1 MERRFRHH
9 GLDRATMV
17 PAIEFKAPRNDS
29 DEWKAMAGRH
39 AAASHVECMRR
50 VLEEV
55 PESEGGAII
64 CEDDV
69 LIHNDFAERLEPA
82 LANLP
87 DEAGMLLL
95 GFMVVGWPEGLVW
108 SGNDPECENLVP
120 VIPWVSWGAHGYW
133 VKHAY
138 ARERVEA
145 LGDVPVEELSENVES
160 QITFPAH
167 AHAAYPPLMLQETVD
182 SVVRPAREVANHVQ
196 MQAAWPYSD
205 YAAAEPEP
213 PISPLAKLPG
223 AYRLPLL
230 EELIDARYATSEI
243 EGVSLGVVA
252 LSDGTSL
259 SLEEDRVGRCRLVR
273 RDAEGT
279 IAEMSPAFRFSDR
292 PVERAVGV
300 AWAGSLLLLGFQVD
314 GREHGLAACELDD
327 ALGLL
332 RPPEA

>member
-1 MERRFRHH
+1 MMR
-9 GLDRATMV
+9 
-17 PAIEFKAPRNDS
+17 AIEFKEPRNDS

-39 AAASHVECMRR
+39 AAASHIECMRR

-69 LIHNDFAERLEPA
+69 LLHNEFAGRLEPA

-87 DEAGMLLL
+87 DEAGALLL

-108 SGNDPECENLVP
+108 SGKNPERENLVP

-145 LGDVPVEELSENVES
+145 LGEVPVEELSNNVES
-160 QITFPAH
+160 QITFPA
-167 AHAAYPPLMLQETVD
+167 AGHAAYPPLMLQETVD
-182 SVVRPAREVANHVQ
+182 SVVRPAHDVANHVQ

-213 PISPLAKLPG
+213 PISPLANLPG
-223 AYRLPLL
+223 AFRLPLL
-230 EELIDARYATSEI
+230 EELVQAQYTTSEV
-243 EGVSLGVVA
+243 EGLTLGAVA
-252 LSDGTSL
+252 LGDGTSL
-259 SLEEDRVGRCRLVR
+259 ALEDYGQGRSRLIR
-273 RDAEGT
+273 RGAHGE

-292 PVERAVGV
+292 PAERALGV
-300 AWAGSLLLLGFQVD
+300 ARAGDLLLLGFRVD
-314 GREHGLAACELDD
+314 EREAALAACELDD
-327 ALGLL
+327 ALTLL
-332 RPPEA
+332 RPADA